1 MNKDGVVPAVT
12 LTQLKLMAVIAE
24 CANPRNHE
32 KRVQLPKRLLLK
44 SLKTNGSAYGA
55 PSSVKSIWTRTLQH
69 DALRVK
75 SQTE

>member
-32 KRVQLPKRLLLK
+32 KRVQFPKRLLLK

-55 PSSVKSIWTRTLQH
+55 PSSMKSIWTRTLQH

-75 SQTE
+75 SQTD